1 MRKTHDIVQGQKLN
15 SIASTFYSLV
25 ATIIQS
31 SVDSICGD
39 TQYMIIQ
46 KYLLK
51 SQKW

>member
-1 MRKTHDIVQGQKLN
+1 MRKTRDIVQGQKLN

-39 TQYMIIQ
+39 SADTQYMIIQ
-46 KYLLK
+46 KI
-51 SQKW
+51 S